1 MTNIWRSFAGLVSAL
16 ALVACAAAQPSQP
29 VTITLLPGSPL
40 PSASGAP
47 VVTLPPTA
55 APGAA
60 TATLGAATAEIELTL
75 SGGPAIGSYRAVIHG
90 TSCIQPSSEQLV
102 ANYADPTA
110 ADGFT
115 ALDLDLRD
123 AAAAIEADTDDFALS
138 ITVSGTTIVVDPTVG
153 QGEGTAL
160 LEIDELEKATLDLFA
175 SAPDGTEIA
184 LSLLCDV
191 EPL

>member
-1 MTNIWRSFAGLVSAL
+1 MTNIWRHLAALVGAL
-16 ALVACAAAQPSQP
+16 ALVACGAAQPSQP
-29 VTITLLPGSPL
+29 VTITLLPGSPIGT
-40 PSASGAP
+40 PQP
-47 VVTLPPTA
+47 
-55 APGAA
+55 

-75 SGGPAIGSYRAVIHG
+75 GGGPANGSYRAVIHG
-90 TSCIQPSSEQLV
+90 TSCIQPSSEQLI

-138 ITVSGTTIVVDPTVG
+138 ITVSGTTIVVDPTAG

-160 LEIDELEKATLDLFA
+160 LEIDELDMATLDLFA
-175 SAPDGTEIA
+175 SAPDGTEVA